1 MLDRAKTILKIINL
15 GRVVKIMLG
24 KILPYLKEV
33 VLIGLCLSLSSV
45 LTGMVVKT
53 LVQVLEMVAKLRQ
66 ILPRITM
73 LNDLWHLFF
82 AVFAKLKKVF
92 IQ

>member
-1 MLDRAKTILKIINL
+1 
-15 GRVVKIMLG
+15 MLG

-45 LTGMVVKT
+45 LTGIVVKT

-73 LNDLWHLFF
+73 LNDLWHFLTASSALAL
-82 AVFAKLKKVF
+82 AVLVSAVVATFLLLLY
-92 IQ
+92 IENITR